1 MSGQEKIVV
10 IIDIDLEDLIPGFL
24 KNRLADVETL
34 NTAVVEGKLET
45 IQSIGH
51 SLKGVGG
58 GYGFDQLSDIGAVL
72 ELKAKSGELDGISE
86 LIDKI
91 RDYLERIEIKFE

>member
-1 MSGQEKIVV
+1 
-10 IIDIDLEDLIPGFL
+10 
-24 KNRLADVETL
+24 
-34 NTAVVEGKLET
+34 
-45 IQSIGH
+45 
-51 SLKGVGG
+51 
-58 GYGFDQLSDIGAVL
+58 L